1 MVKFAEN
8 RMRFGV
14 FIGPYHRLPISP
26 TIALEQDL
34 KLVELCDTLGYD
46 EAWIGEH
53 HSGGVETIASPEVFI
68 ATAAERTKHIKLGTG
83 VSTLPYHHPFML
95 ADRIVQLDHQTR
107 GRIMFGAGPGQ
118 LVKDARML
126 GIDPSTTRPRMEEAL
141 DVILRLF
148 RGEKVTKKTDWFVCD
163 GAELQILPYSDFDVA
178 VVSVISPS
186 GPKIAGRYGT
196 GLISVAATDP
206 VGVEMLSG
214 HWDVWQQE
222 AKENG
227 NEADRSSWRLMGPMH
242 LAETF
247 EEAKR
252 DVAHGMAWIEEY
264 RSHVNPADDTDY
276 SDLDGFIKLTN
287 ETGRGVVGTPKMA
300 IEQIERLIEKS
311 GGFGTYL
318 LMGHDWAN
326 WPATQRSFELFA
338 QEVIP
343 YFNGHSKRLMDSYN
357 EVVSTYEGAET
368 TAKAQEEAKR
378 RYADER
384 AAKEMRR

>member
-1 MVKFAEN
+1 MKFTKN
-8 RMRFGV
+8 PMKFGV
-14 FIGPYHRLPISP
+14 FMGPYHKLPLNP
-26 TIALEQDL
+26 TIALQQDL
-34 KLVELCDTLGYD
+34 ELIELLDQLGYD

-68 ATAAERTKHIKLGTG
+68 AAAAERTKRIKLGTG

-95 ADRIVQLDHQTR
+95 ADRIVQLDHMTR
-107 GRIMFGAGPGQ
+107 GRVMFGVGPGQ

-126 GIDPSTTRPRMEEAL
+126 GIDPATQRPRMAEAL

-163 GAELQILPYSDFDVA
+163 GAELQIRPYSDFDVA

-186 GPKIAGRYGT
+186 GPKMAGRHGA

-206 VGVEMLSG
+206 VGVEMLAG
-214 HWDVWQQE
+214 HWDVVETE
-222 AKENG
+222 AKEAG
-227 NEADRSSWRLMGPMH
+227 YEADRSNWRLMGPMH
-242 LAETF
+242 IAETF
-247 EEAKR
+247 EQAKK
-252 DVAHGMAWIEEY
+252 DVEHGMSWLEEY
-264 RSHVNPADDTDY
+264 RAHINPADETDY

-287 ETGRGVVGTPKMA
+287 ETGRGVVGTPEMA
-300 IEQIERLIEKS
+300 IAQIERLIEKS

-326 WPATQRSFELFA
+326 WPATKRSFELFA

-343 YFNGHSKRLMDSYN
+343 HFNGQLEPMMAG
-357 EVVSTYEGAET
+357 YEEIMSSFHGAET
-368 TAKAQEEAKR
+368 TAQAQEAAKR
-378 RYADER
+378 SYEEER
-384 AAKEMRR
+384 KARQARS